1 MLLSQV
7 RDGVTLPCFLK
18 EFLIPLLRAGQQ
30 LQVVVKLLEL
40 CNSLGT
46 CNATHEQI
54 LPFLED
60 FPSEYP
66 IFASALTFN
75 RGNMENMAL
84 ARKSYYES
92 LQGNVDNI
100 LAKNFD
106 FVSQQVITSQKHSCF
121 HFFYSIPLI
130 TSLKWYLHTV
140 CLLPMTCFGRFVLP
154 SDNGSFLHALENKLH
169 SA

>member
-7 RDGVTLPCFLK
+7 RDGATLPYFLK
-18 EFLIPLLRAGQQ
+18 KFLIPLLRAGQQ

-75 RGNMENMAL
+75 RRNIENMAL

-92 LQGNVDNI
+92 LQGNVENI
-100 LAKNFD
+100 LAKKFD
-106 FVSQQVITSQKHSCF
+106 FVSQQVITSRSILCF
-121 HFFYSIPLI
+121 QFFHYFLVI
-130 TSLKWYLHTV
+130 TSLKWYLHNV
-140 CLLPMTCFGRFVLP
+140 CLLSMTCFGRFVPTLWQWE
-154 SDNGSFLHALENKLH
+154 LQALENKLH
-169 SA
+169 ST